1 MWRPIYF
8 WSWLYPYLIVNHFE
22 SGMNSTYAVKPGS
35 YHTTRP
41 RTVRQYHD
49 ALRTTYNLRAKEGF
63 QYWLLERPK
72 PTPCKW
78 CMILRECLV
87 WSCLLNAPALFN
99 PKLTA
104 FHIKCK
110 TWEVCELLLH
120 FFWNYLGMVYH
131 CSKFNNRNIENIN
144 FTPITPIVSSL
155 EQLGCMLQTF
165 SWNSSKFDL
174 NSRFHLCTKI
184 DLTRSW

>member
-1 MWRPIYF
+1 MY
-8 WSWLYPYLIVNHFE
+8 LYLIVNHFE
-22 SGMNSTYAVKPGS
+22 SGVNSTYAVKPGS

-104 FHIKCK
+104 FHIKCVPLWALI
-110 TWEVCELLLH
+110 TL
-120 FFWNYLGMVYH
+120 FFKL
-131 CSKFNNRNIENIN
+131 
-144 FTPITPIVSSL
+144 
-155 EQLGCMLQTF
+155 
-165 SWNSSKFDL
+165 SWNGPTLFQIIITGTLEIKTLHQTLPLLAPWSSWVACYRPSVETAQNLIWILDFISVPKLTWHGAD
-174 NSRFHLCTKI
+174 KI
-184 DLTRSW
+184 QHQ